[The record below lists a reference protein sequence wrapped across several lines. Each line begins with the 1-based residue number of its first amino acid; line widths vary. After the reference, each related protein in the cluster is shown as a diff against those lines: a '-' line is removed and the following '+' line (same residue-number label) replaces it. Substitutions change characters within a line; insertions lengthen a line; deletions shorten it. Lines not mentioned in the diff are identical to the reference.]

1 MRAGVSF
8 DPEVYHQ
15 LKRVAEDATELAA
28 SRSEVVNAILSSFF
42 AEGSTDERV
51 SYLLKHERR
60 AARARVVSRS

>member
-1 MRAGVSF
+1 MSF
-8 DPEVYHQ
+8 DPEVYRQ

-42 AEGSTDERV
+42 AEGRTDERV
-51 SYLLKHERR
+51 SHLLKHERR